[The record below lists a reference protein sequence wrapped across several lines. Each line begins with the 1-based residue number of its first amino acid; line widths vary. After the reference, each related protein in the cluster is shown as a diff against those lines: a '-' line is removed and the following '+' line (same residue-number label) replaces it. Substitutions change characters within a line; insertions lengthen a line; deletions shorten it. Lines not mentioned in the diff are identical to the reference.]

1 MNEAPHKPQRG
12 EARRL
17 IRYVAPYAA
26 PLALGVLLLA
36 AMAALDG
43 LTILS
48 IRPAVD
54 IVLNP
59 GTLDQRLP
67 LFTVPFGGPT
77 LYLNSFVPARVH
89 YVWSVFSL
97 ALLFLFLTKGL
108 SEFF

>member
-1 MNEAPHKPQRG
+1 MNEVPHITQSG
-12 EARRL
+12 ESHRL
-17 IRYVAPYAA
+17 LRYAAPYAA

-36 AMAALDG
+36 VMAALDG

-67 LFTVPFGGPT
+67 LFTVPLGGPT

-89 YVWSVFSL
+89 YVWSVFSS
-97 ALLFLFLTKGL
+97 LFF
-108 SEFF
+108 SFS